1 MSVDY
6 CDIFL
11 WIFLH
16 LRLLNKT
23 HVVIQLLSTFYYL
36 ND

>member
-16 LRLLNKT
+16 LRLLNLM
-23 HVVIQLLSTFYYL
+23 HVVIHLLSTFYYL